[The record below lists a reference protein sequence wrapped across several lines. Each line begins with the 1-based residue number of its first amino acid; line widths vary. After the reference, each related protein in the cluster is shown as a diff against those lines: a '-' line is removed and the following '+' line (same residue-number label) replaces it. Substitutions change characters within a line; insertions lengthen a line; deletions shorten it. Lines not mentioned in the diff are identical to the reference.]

1 MDKEMNTKIAPM
13 NLAVKTDSA
22 KVCKEYDWRKQSL
35 KYDTCKA
42 GTMFQT
48 GSVKF
53 GPGHSSP
60 EHWHQD

>member
-1 MDKEMNTKIAPM
+1 MEKKVTPM
-13 NLAVKTDSA
+13 NLAVKSNCATI
-22 KVCKEYDWRKQSL
+22 CHEYDWRKQSV

-60 EHWHQD
+60 EDWHQD